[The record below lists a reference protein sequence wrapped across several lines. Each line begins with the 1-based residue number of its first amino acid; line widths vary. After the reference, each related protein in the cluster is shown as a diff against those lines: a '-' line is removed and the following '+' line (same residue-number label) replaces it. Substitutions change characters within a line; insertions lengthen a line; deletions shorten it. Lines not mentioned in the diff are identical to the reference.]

1 MARAGAASAG
11 GVASRARTAAAT
23 AACVAA
29 GRSGRPLL
37 TDGAAPPALALR
49 AQIWR
54 VCHRVAG
61 PAEVGWQDPR
71 RQKDRGA
78 GCVPCVDA
86 ARRACAHGDGP
97 AARCVSRRACRGA
110 GGVSGCA
117 PWRSPASAARVHRRG
132 ACAAVRVHSFCS
144 SAASTVM
151 RRVCGVFPGRYVQC
165 ENFDDAN
172 QALTEGKML
181 LELGETQLEQ
191 RTNARRHS
199 TRCARQA
206 LICVCVCLCVWLCAP
221 DHNHV
226 IKYYDFFLHQEKG
239 GGAPRG
245 LKLPLCVRIPLT
257 CSWCRSRPMQ
267 RTSSIFDTNFCMTI
281 YDTDFFVRPRV

>member
-1 MARAGAASAG
+1 MCTMARAGAASAG

-191 RTNARRHS
+191 RTNARRRALHTLCPPSANLRVCVSMCVAMCARPQPRHQVLRLFPTPGEGRRRS
-199 TRCARQA
+199 TRSETPP
-206 LICVCVCLCVWLCAP
+206 VCPYTPNMFVVQ
-221 DHNHV
+221 V
-226 IKYYDFFLHQEKG
+226 
-239 GGAPRG
+239 
-245 LKLPLCVRIPLT
+245 
-257 CSWCRSRPMQ
+257 
-267 RTSSIFDTNFCMTI
+267 TS
-281 YDTDFFVRPRV
+281 YATDEEHF